1 MAGQSSFD
9 IVSKVDL
16 QEVQNAV
23 NNATREIAHRF
34 DFKGAKAEIKLDEKT
49 SKLIL
54 SCDDAEKMKQLVDVL
69 RQKMVARNLPLRAF
83 TYGKVEPAGGRTVR
97 QEVTMQ
103 SGIPSEKAKEIVKLI
118 KNTKLKV
125 QAAIQDEQVRVTGK
139 SRDDLQDVM
148 KLLKAN
154 DLGID
159 MQFVNFRSA

>member
-1 MAGQSSFD
+1 VAGSNSFD

-49 SKLIL
+49 NKLQL

-69 RQKMVARNLPLRAF
+69 RQKMVARNVPLRAF

-97 QEVTMQ
+97 QDVTMQ
-103 SGIPSEKAKEIVKLI
+103 SGIPSDKAKEIVKVI
-118 KNTKLKV
+118 KNSKLKV
-125 QAAIQDEQVRVTGK
+125 QAAIQDDQVRVTGK
-139 SRDDLQDVM
+139 SRDDLQEVM
-148 KLLKAN
+148 RLLKGQ

-159 MQFVNFRSA
+159 MQFTNFKSS